1 MVVFHQLDRVLIK
14 VLVVVAVPQQQVHK
28 VVLQYVLLVMVEQA
42 LHLQLMEPQQQ
53 ELVAGEVPLLLDKEA
68 LVVVAMVVKMEQ
80 IIPVVAVVEID
91 VLEMVALEVLV

>member
-1 MVVFHQLDRVLIK
+1 MVVIHQLDRVLIK
-14 VLVVVAVPQQQVHK
+14 VLVVAAVQLQQVHK

-53 ELVAGEVPLLLDKEA
+53 ELVAGEVLLLLDKEA

-91 VLEMVALEVLV
+91 VVEMVALEVLV